1 MAQQVTNNSLILDSL
16 ATTQNSYVDSS
27 VAKFDSVLDVANKT
41 FSKQNDLLNT
51 INSNNTVSNT
61 SSATVNVTDNTS
73 ANTSV
78 STTDNSN
85 STNMT
90 SRVTSDTDTKSTSN
104 NTSDTTNQ
112 VSNESKVAD
121 NADKNDTKADTEN
134 NQTDD
139 TTDSAQEDVTVSVA
153 DIVSKYTYLD
163 NMADNITDNT
173 EITDDTLAD
182 TTVSDIENETV
193 NNIVD
198 NVSENTPSID
208 TTQVTE
214 DLTAIATPVVDTQ
227 VSDIADTN
235 TVSLDDTDTVTVKV
249 ADNLLSN
256 DDVSLTN
263 EKNIGKDLISQK
275 MVEDLNITIE
285 DVSNS
290 TQAEEVLD
298 DSTLM
303 DSTEQAVKY
312 MMDKETATGS
322 DITVESNVEIKN
334 ADTKNVVLKD
344 TSLQIEEVSAD
355 MTVADSSEVTE
366 DLVVDTEGEKDV
378 NLANDSVS
386 SDNTS
391 DTQDSEQVVE
401 VDNNTDSLM
410 EENNSSSDENAHGET
425 QDDNVKAEDKSE
437 LKKNFFTSS
446 VSEDVEPVDTQAD
459 SNNMQTVET
468 VSVHK
473 VHSQQSTMTVGT
485 QTTTSASNQVN
496 ISKEDVLAQI
506 HSKLQMMN
514 STSNTKLTMVLNP
527 ESLGKVS
534 IQLMNTKDGLTAE
547 LQVASQAVKDILDS
561 NLSNLKDTLSA
572 QGVQV
577 NDMSVKVSQSENNA
591 DMDYTEQEG
600 NGGNKQEQEKRH
612 QEQEKEKEFEKMFSK
627 FQNDEEQEI
636 EG

>member
-41 FSKQNDLLNT
+41 FTKQNDLLNNT
-51 INSNNTVSNT
+51 TSNNT
-61 SSATVNVTDNTS
+61 A
-73 ANTSV
+73 ANI
-78 STTDNSN
+78 STTTTVVNNNSSSVDT
-85 STNMT
+85 STKTN
-90 SRVTSDTDTKSTSN
+90 VVDTKSTVVNTNTVSASSSN
-104 NTSDTTNQ
+104 STTNNQKQVSDSVSETTNSADETEDTVSQDIAVSVADVVSKYACLDDLTNNVEIVDEVVDTTVLEATDVEDTLVVDEDSLEEVSDMVDTSKLAENLTDVTTPVVANQ
-112 VSNESKVAD
+112 VSNTNIDAGVD
-121 NADKNDTKADTEN
+121 N
-134 NQTDD
+134 
-139 TTDSAQEDVTVSVA
+139 TDS
-153 DIVSKYTYLD
+153 
-163 NMADNITDNT
+163 
-173 EITDDTLAD
+173 
-182 TTVSDIENETV
+182 
-193 NNIVD
+193 
-198 NVSENTPSID
+198 
-208 TTQVTE
+208 
-214 DLTAIATPVVDTQ
+214 
-227 VSDIADTN
+227 
-235 TVSLDDTDTVTVKV
+235 VTVKV
-249 ADNLLSN
+249 SDDLLSKEDVNLLN
-256 DDVSLTN
+256 T
-263 EKNIGKDLISQK
+263 EKNVGKDLISQK

-285 DVSNS
+285 DVSDSQTENVS
-290 TQAEEVLD
+290 E

-312 MMDKETATGS
+312 MMDKETDTGS
-322 DITVESNVEIKN
+322 DVSVEPDVEIKN

-344 TSLQIEEVSAD
+344 TSLQAKEVSAD
-355 MTVADSSEVTE
+355 VTVADSSEVTE
-366 DLVVDTEGEKDV
+366 DLVVDTELNKD
-378 NLANDSVS
+378 NKLASDSVNSDTS
-386 SDNTS
+386 SDL
-391 DTQDSEQVVE
+391 QDVETVVDD
-401 VDNNTDSLM
+401 VDSTM
-410 EENNSSSDENAHGET
+410 EENNSSSDENAQGET

-459 SNNMQTVET
+459 TNNMQTVEA

-473 VHSQQSTMTVGT
+473 VHSQQSTMTVGVK
-485 QTTTSASNQVN
+485 TTASASNSVN

-514 STSNTKLTMVLNP
+514 STSNAKLTMVLNP

-577 NDMSVKVSQSENNA
+577 NDMSVKVSQPENSA

-600 NGGNKQEQEKRH
+600 NGGNKQEQDKRH
-612 QEQEKEKEFEKMFSK
+612 QEQEKEKEFEKMFSR

>member
-121 NADKNDTKADTEN
+121 SADKNDTKADTEN

-153 DIVSKYTYLD
+153 
-163 NMADNITDNT
+163 

-285 DVSNS
+285 DVSSS
-290 TQAEEVLD
+290 TQTEEVSN

-547 LQVASQAVKDILDS
+547 LQVASQSVKDILDS

-612 QEQEKEKEFEKMFSK
+612 QEQEQEKEFEKMFSK

>member
-41 FSKQNDLLNT
+41 FTKQNDLLNNAT
-51 INSNNTVSNT
+51 SNDTVANISTATTVVNNNSVVSNNSSSVDTSTKTNVVDTNSASASSSNSTTNSQTQVSDSTSETTNSVDETEETVNQDIAVSV
-61 SSATVNVTDNTS
+61 SDVVSKYACLDDLTVNVDDNVETVEEIVDTTVS
-73 ANTSV
+73 ETEDVENTLVVDEDSLEDVPDMVDASKLTENLANATTSV
-78 STTDNSN
+78 
-85 STNMT
+85 
-90 SRVTSDTDTKSTSN
+90 VG
-104 NTSDTTNQ
+104 NQ
-112 VSNESKVAD
+112 VSNTNIDANVD
-121 NADKNDTKADTEN
+121 N
-134 NQTDD
+134 
-139 TTDSAQEDVTVSVA
+139 TDSV
-153 DIVSKYTYLD
+153 
-163 NMADNITDNT
+163 M
-173 EITDDTLAD
+173 
-182 TTVSDIENETV
+182 
-193 NNIVD
+193 
-198 NVSENTPSID
+198 
-208 TTQVTE
+208 
-214 DLTAIATPVVDTQ
+214 
-227 VSDIADTN
+227 
-235 TVSLDDTDTVTVKV
+235 VKV
-249 ADNLLSN
+249 SDNLLSKEDAN
-256 DDVSLTN
+256 LLNT
-263 EKNIGKDLISQK
+263 EKNVGKDLISQK

-285 DVSNS
+285 DISDSQIENVS
-290 TQAEEVLD
+290 D

-322 DITVESNVEIKN
+322 DVTVEPDVEIKN

-344 TSLQIEEVSAD
+344 TSLQTKEVSAD
-355 MTVADSSEVTE
+355 MTVADSSEITE
-366 DLVVDTEGEKDV
+366 DLVVDTELNKD
-378 NLANDSVS
+378 NKLASDSVS
-386 SDNTS
+386 SDTS
-391 DTQDSEQVVE
+391 SDLQDVE
-401 VDNNTDSLM
+401 SVADDVDSTM
-410 EENNSSSDENAHGET
+410 EENNSSSDENAQGET

-459 SNNMQTVET
+459 TNNMQTVET

-473 VHSQQSTMTVGT
+473 VHSQRLTMTVGT
-485 QTTTSASNQVN
+485 QTTASASNQVN

-514 STSNTKLTMVLNP
+514 STSNAKLTMILNP

-534 IQLMNTKDGLTAE
+534 IQLINTKDGLTAE
-547 LQVASQAVKDILDS
+547 LQVASQTVKDILDS

-577 NDMSVKVSQSENNA
+577 NDMSVKVSQSENSA

-600 NGGNKQEQEKRH
+600 NGGNKQEQDKRH

>member
-41 FSKQNDLLNT
+41 FSKQNDLLNNAT
-51 INSNNTVSNT
+51 SNDTVANISTTTTVVNNNSVNNSSSVDTSTKTNVVDTDTTVVDTNSASSSNSTTNSQTQVSDST
-61 SSATVNVTDNTS
+61 SETTNSADETEETVNQDIAVSVSDVVSKYACLDDLTVNVDDN
-73 ANTSV
+73 V
-78 STTDNSN
+78 EIGEEI
-85 STNMT
+85 
-90 SRVTSDTDTKSTSN
+90 V
-104 NTSDTTNQ
+104 DTTVSETEDVENTLVVDEDSLEDVPDMVDTSKLTENLANVTTPVVGNQ
-112 VSNESKVAD
+112 VSNTNIDANAD
-121 NADKNDTKADTEN
+121 N
-134 NQTDD
+134 
-139 TTDSAQEDVTVSVA
+139 TDSV
-153 DIVSKYTYLD
+153 I
-163 NMADNITDNT
+163 
-173 EITDDTLAD
+173 
-182 TTVSDIENETV
+182 
-193 NNIVD
+193 
-198 NVSENTPSID
+198 
-208 TTQVTE
+208 
-214 DLTAIATPVVDTQ
+214 
-227 VSDIADTN
+227 
-235 TVSLDDTDTVTVKV
+235 VKV
-249 ADNLLSN
+249 SDNLLSKEDAN
-256 DDVSLTN
+256 LLNT
-263 EKNIGKDLISQK
+263 EKNVGKDLISQK

-285 DVSNS
+285 DISDSQIENVS
-290 TQAEEVLD
+290 D

-322 DITVESNVEIKN
+322 DVTVESDVEIKN
-334 ADTKNVVLKD
+334 VDTKNVVLKD
-344 TSLQIEEVSAD
+344 TPLQTKEVAAD
-355 MTVADSSEVTE
+355 MTVAESSEVTE
-366 DLVVDTEGEKDV
+366 DLVVDTELNKD
-378 NLANDSVS
+378 NKLASDSVS
-386 SDNTS
+386 SDTS
-391 DTQDSEQVVE
+391 SDLQDVESVVDD
-401 VDNNTDSLM
+401 VDSTM
-410 EENNSSSDENAHGET
+410 EENNSSSDENTQGET

-459 SNNMQTVET
+459 TNNMQTVET

-485 QTTTSASNQVN
+485 QTTASASNQVN

-514 STSNTKLTMVLNP
+514 STSNAKLTMVLNP

-534 IQLMNTKDGLTAE
+534 IQLINTKDGLTAE
-547 LQVASQAVKDILDS
+547 LQVASQTVKDILDS

-600 NGGNKQEQEKRH
+600 NGGNKQEQDKRH

>member
-41 FSKQNDLLNT
+41 FSKQNDLLNNAT
-51 INSNNTVSNT
+51 SNDTVANISTTTTVVNNNSVVSNNSSSVDTSTKTNVVDTDTTVVDTNSASSSNSTTNSQTQVSDST
-61 SSATVNVTDNTS
+61 SETTNSADETEETVNQDIAVSVSDVVSKYACLDDLTVNVDDNVETGEEI
-73 ANTSV
+73 V
-78 STTDNSN
+78 
-85 STNMT
+85 
-90 SRVTSDTDTKSTSN
+90 
-104 NTSDTTNQ
+104 DTTVSETEDVENTLVVEEDSLEDVADTVDTSKLTENLANVTTPVVGNQ
-112 VSNESKVAD
+112 VSNTNIDANAD
-121 NADKNDTKADTEN
+121 N
-134 NQTDD
+134 
-139 TTDSAQEDVTVSVA
+139 TDSV
-153 DIVSKYTYLD
+153 
-163 NMADNITDNT
+163 M
-173 EITDDTLAD
+173 
-182 TTVSDIENETV
+182 
-193 NNIVD
+193 
-198 NVSENTPSID
+198 
-208 TTQVTE
+208 
-214 DLTAIATPVVDTQ
+214 
-227 VSDIADTN
+227 
-235 TVSLDDTDTVTVKV
+235 VKV
-249 ADNLLSN
+249 SDNLLSKEDAN
-256 DDVSLTN
+256 LLNT
-263 EKNIGKDLISQK
+263 EKNVGKDLISQK

-285 DVSNS
+285 DISDSQIENVS
-290 TQAEEVLD
+290 D

-322 DITVESNVEIKN
+322 DVTVESDVEIKN
-334 ADTKNVVLKD
+334 VDTKNVVLKD
-344 TSLQIEEVSAD
+344 TSLQTNEVAVD
-355 MTVADSSEVTE
+355 MTVAESSEVTE
-366 DLVVDTEGEKDV
+366 DLVVDTELNKD
-378 NLANDSVS
+378 NKLASDSVS
-386 SDNTS
+386 SDTS
-391 DTQDSEQVVE
+391 SDLQDVESVVDD
-401 VDNNTDSLM
+401 VDSTM
-410 EENNSSSDENAHGET
+410 EENNSSLDENAQGET

-459 SNNMQTVET
+459 TNNMQTVET

-485 QTTTSASNQVN
+485 QTTASASNQVN

-514 STSNTKLTMVLNP
+514 STSNAKLTMVLNP

-534 IQLMNTKDGLTAE
+534 IQLINTKDGLTAE
-547 LQVASQAVKDILDS
+547 LQVASQTVKDILDS

-600 NGGNKQEQEKRH
+600 NGGNKQEQDKRH

>member
-41 FSKQNDLLNT
+41 FSKQNDLLNNAT
-51 INSNNTVSNT
+51 SNDTVANISTTTTVVNNNSVVSNNSSSVDTSTKTNAVDTDTTVVDTNSASSSNSTTNSQTQVSDST
-61 SSATVNVTDNTS
+61 SETTNSADETEETVNQDIAVSVSDVVSKYACLDDLTVNVDDNVETGEEI
-73 ANTSV
+73 V
-78 STTDNSN
+78 
-85 STNMT
+85 
-90 SRVTSDTDTKSTSN
+90 
-104 NTSDTTNQ
+104 DTTVSETEDVENTLVVEEDSLEDVADTVDTSKLTENLANVTTPVVGNQ
-112 VSNESKVAD
+112 VSNTNIDANAD
-121 NADKNDTKADTEN
+121 N
-134 NQTDD
+134 
-139 TTDSAQEDVTVSVA
+139 TDSV
-153 DIVSKYTYLD
+153 
-163 NMADNITDNT
+163 M
-173 EITDDTLAD
+173 
-182 TTVSDIENETV
+182 
-193 NNIVD
+193 
-198 NVSENTPSID
+198 
-208 TTQVTE
+208 
-214 DLTAIATPVVDTQ
+214 
-227 VSDIADTN
+227 
-235 TVSLDDTDTVTVKV
+235 VKV
-249 ADNLLSN
+249 SDNLLSKEDAN
-256 DDVSLTN
+256 LLNT
-263 EKNIGKDLISQK
+263 EKNVGKDLISQK

-285 DVSNS
+285 DISDSQIENVS
-290 TQAEEVLD
+290 D

-322 DITVESNVEIKN
+322 DVTVESDVEIKN
-334 ADTKNVVLKD
+334 VDTKNVVLKD
-344 TSLQIEEVSAD
+344 TSLQTNEVAVD
-355 MTVADSSEVTE
+355 MTVAESSEVTE
-366 DLVVDTEGEKDV
+366 DLVVDTELNKD
-378 NLANDSVS
+378 NKLASDSVS
-386 SDNTS
+386 SDTS
-391 DTQDSEQVVE
+391 SDLQDVESVVDD
-401 VDNNTDSLM
+401 VDSTM
-410 EENNSSSDENAHGET
+410 EENNSSSDENAQGET

-459 SNNMQTVET
+459 TNNMQTVET

-485 QTTTSASNQVN
+485 QTTASASNQVN

-514 STSNTKLTMVLNP
+514 STSNAKLTMVLNP

-534 IQLMNTKDGLTAE
+534 IQLINTKDGLTAE
-547 LQVASQAVKDILDS
+547 LQVASQTVKDILDS

-600 NGGNKQEQEKRH
+600 NGGNKQEQDKRH

>member
-41 FSKQNDLLNT
+41 FTKQNDLLNNAT
-51 INSNNTVSNT
+51 SNDTVANISTTTTVVNNNSVNNSSSVDTSTKTNAVDTDTTVVDTNSASASSSNSTTNSQTQVSDST
-61 SSATVNVTDNTS
+61 SETTNSADETEETVNQDVVVSVADVVSKYACLDDLTVNVDDNVET
-73 ANTSV
+73 V
-78 STTDNSN
+78 EE
-85 STNMT
+85 
-90 SRVTSDTDTKSTSN
+90 VV
-104 NTSDTTNQ
+104 DTTVSETEDVENTLVVDEDSLEDVPDMVDTSKLTENVTTPVVGNQ
-112 VSNESKVAD
+112 VSNTNIDANVD
-121 NADKNDTKADTEN
+121 N
-134 NQTDD
+134 
-139 TTDSAQEDVTVSVA
+139 TDSV
-153 DIVSKYTYLD
+153 
-163 NMADNITDNT
+163 M
-173 EITDDTLAD
+173 
-182 TTVSDIENETV
+182 
-193 NNIVD
+193 
-198 NVSENTPSID
+198 
-208 TTQVTE
+208 
-214 DLTAIATPVVDTQ
+214 
-227 VSDIADTN
+227 
-235 TVSLDDTDTVTVKV
+235 VKV
-249 ADNLLSN
+249 SDNLLSKEDAN
-256 DDVSLTN
+256 LLNT
-263 EKNIGKDLISQK
+263 EKNVGKDLISQK

-285 DVSNS
+285 DISDSQIENVS
-290 TQAEEVLD
+290 D

-322 DITVESNVEIKN
+322 DVTVEPDVEIKN

-344 TSLQIEEVSAD
+344 TSLQTNEVAVD

-366 DLVVDTEGEKDV
+366 DLVVDTELNNDNK
-378 NLANDSVS
+378 LASDSVS
-386 SDNTS
+386 SDTS
-391 DTQDSEQVVE
+391 SDLQDVE
-401 VDNNTDSLM
+401 SVADDVDSTM
-410 EENNSSSDENAHGET
+410 EENNSSSDENAQGET

-459 SNNMQTVET
+459 TNNMQTVET

-473 VHSQQSTMTVGT
+473 VHSQRLTMTVGT
-485 QTTTSASNQVN
+485 QTTASASNQVN

-514 STSNTKLTMVLNP
+514 STSNAKLTMVLNP

-534 IQLMNTKDGLTAE
+534 IQLINTKDGLTAE
-547 LQVASQAVKDILDS
+547 LQVASQTVKDILDS

-600 NGGNKQEQEKRH
+600 NGGNKQEQDKRH

>member
-41 FSKQNDLLNT
+41 FSKQNDLLNNAT
-51 INSNNTVSNT
+51 SNDTVANISTTTTVVNNNSVVSNNSSSVDTSTKTNAVDTDTTVVDTNSASSSNSTTNSQTQVSDST
-61 SSATVNVTDNTS
+61 SETTNSVDETEETVNQDIAVSVSDVVSKYACLDDLTVNVDDNVET
-73 ANTSV
+73 V
-78 STTDNSN
+78 EEI
-85 STNMT
+85 
-90 SRVTSDTDTKSTSN
+90 V
-104 NTSDTTNQ
+104 DTTVSETEDVENTLVVEEDSLEYVADMVDTSKLTENLANVTTPVVGNQ
-112 VSNESKVAD
+112 VSNASVDANVD
-121 NADKNDTKADTEN
+121 N
-134 NQTDD
+134 
-139 TTDSAQEDVTVSVA
+139 TDSV
-153 DIVSKYTYLD
+153 
-163 NMADNITDNT
+163 M
-173 EITDDTLAD
+173 
-182 TTVSDIENETV
+182 
-193 NNIVD
+193 
-198 NVSENTPSID
+198 
-208 TTQVTE
+208 
-214 DLTAIATPVVDTQ
+214 
-227 VSDIADTN
+227 
-235 TVSLDDTDTVTVKV
+235 VKV
-249 ADNLLSN
+249 SDNLLSKEDAN
-256 DDVSLTN
+256 LLNT
-263 EKNIGKDLISQK
+263 EKNVGKDLISQK

-285 DVSNS
+285 DISDSQIENVS
-290 TQAEEVLD
+290 D

-322 DITVESNVEIKN
+322 DVTVEPDVEIKN
-334 ADTKNVVLKD
+334 VDTKNVVLKD
-344 TSLQIEEVSAD
+344 TSLQTNEVAVD
-355 MTVADSSEVTE
+355 MTVAESSEVTE
-366 DLVVDTEGEKDV
+366 DLVVDTELNKD
-378 NLANDSVS
+378 NKLASDSVS
-386 SDNTS
+386 SDTS
-391 DTQDSEQVVE
+391 SDLQDVE
-401 VDNNTDSLM
+401 SVADDVDSTM
-410 EENNSSSDENAHGET
+410 EENNSSSDENAQGET

-459 SNNMQTVET
+459 TNNMQTVET

-485 QTTTSASNQVN
+485 QTTASASNQVN

-514 STSNTKLTMVLNP
+514 STSNAKLTMVLNP

-534 IQLMNTKDGLTAE
+534 IQLINTKDGLTAE
-547 LQVASQAVKDILDS
+547 LQVASQSVKDILDS

-612 QEQEKEKEFEKMFSK
+612 QEQEQEKEFEKMFSK

>member
-41 FSKQNDLLNT
+41 FTKQNDLLNNAT
-51 INSNNTVSNT
+51 SNGTVANISTTTTVVNNNSVVSNNSSSVDTSTKTNVVDTDTTVVDTNSVSASSSNSTTNSQTQVSDST
-61 SSATVNVTDNTS
+61 SETTNSVDETEETVNQDVVVSVADVVSKYACLDDLTVNVDDNVET
-73 ANTSV
+73 V
-78 STTDNSN
+78 EE
-85 STNMT
+85 
-90 SRVTSDTDTKSTSN
+90 VV
-104 NTSDTTNQ
+104 DTTVSETEDVENTLVVDEDSLEDVPDTVDTSKLTENLANVTTPVVGNQ
-112 VSNESKVAD
+112 VSNTNIDANVD
-121 NADKNDTKADTEN
+121 N
-134 NQTDD
+134 
-139 TTDSAQEDVTVSVA
+139 TDSV
-153 DIVSKYTYLD
+153 
-163 NMADNITDNT
+163 M
-173 EITDDTLAD
+173 
-182 TTVSDIENETV
+182 
-193 NNIVD
+193 
-198 NVSENTPSID
+198 
-208 TTQVTE
+208 
-214 DLTAIATPVVDTQ
+214 
-227 VSDIADTN
+227 
-235 TVSLDDTDTVTVKV
+235 VKV
-249 ADNLLSN
+249 SDNLLSKEDAN
-256 DDVSLTN
+256 LLNT
-263 EKNIGKDLISQK
+263 EKNVGKDLISQK

-285 DVSNS
+285 DISDSQIENVS
-290 TQAEEVLD
+290 D

-322 DITVESNVEIKN
+322 DVTVEPDVEINN

-344 TSLQIEEVSAD
+344 TPLQTKEVAAD
-355 MTVADSSEVTE
+355 MTVVDSSEVTE
-366 DLVVDTEGEKDV
+366 DLVVDTELNKD
-378 NLANDSVS
+378 NKLASDSVS
-386 SDNTS
+386 SDTS
-391 DTQDSEQVVE
+391 SDLQDVE
-401 VDNNTDSLM
+401 SVADDVDSTM
-410 EENNSSSDENAHGET
+410 EENNSSSDENAQGET

-459 SNNMQTVET
+459 TKNMQTVET

-473 VHSQQSTMTVGT
+473 VHSQQSTTTVGT
-485 QTTTSASNQVN
+485 QTTASASNQVN

-514 STSNTKLTMVLNP
+514 STSNAKLTMVLNP

-534 IQLMNTKDGLTAE
+534 IQLINTKDGLTAE
-547 LQVASQAVKDILDS
+547 LQVASQTVKDILDS

-577 NDMSVKVSQSENNA
+577 NDMSVKVSQPENSA

-600 NGGNKQEQEKRH
+600 NGGNKQEQDKRN

>member
-41 FSKQNDLLNT
+41 FSKQNDLLNNAT
-51 INSNNTVSNT
+51 SNDTVANISTTTTVVNNNSVVSNNSSSVDTSTKTNTVDTDTTVVDTNSASASSSNSTTNSQTQVSDST
-61 SSATVNVTDNTS
+61 SETTNSVDETEETVNQDIAVSVSDVVSKYACLDDLTVNVDDNVETVEEIVDTTVSETEDVENTLVVEEDSLEDVSDTVDTS
-73 ANTSV
+73 KLTENLANVTTSV
-78 STTDNSN
+78 
-85 STNMT
+85 
-90 SRVTSDTDTKSTSN
+90 VG
-104 NTSDTTNQ
+104 NQ
-112 VSNESKVAD
+112 VSNTNIDANAD
-121 NADKNDTKADTEN
+121 N
-134 NQTDD
+134 
-139 TTDSAQEDVTVSVA
+139 TDSV
-153 DIVSKYTYLD
+153 
-163 NMADNITDNT
+163 M
-173 EITDDTLAD
+173 
-182 TTVSDIENETV
+182 
-193 NNIVD
+193 
-198 NVSENTPSID
+198 
-208 TTQVTE
+208 
-214 DLTAIATPVVDTQ
+214 
-227 VSDIADTN
+227 
-235 TVSLDDTDTVTVKV
+235 VKV
-249 ADNLLSN
+249 SDNLLSKEDAN
-256 DDVSLTN
+256 LLNT
-263 EKNIGKDLISQK
+263 EKNVGKDLISQK

-285 DVSNS
+285 DISDSQIENVS
-290 TQAEEVLD
+290 D

-322 DITVESNVEIKN
+322 DDTVEPDVEIKN

-344 TSLQIEEVSAD
+344 TPLQTKEVAAD
-355 MTVADSSEVTE
+355 MTVVDSSEVTE
-366 DLVVDTEGEKDV
+366 DLVVDTELNKD
-378 NLANDSVS
+378 NKLASDSVS
-386 SDNTS
+386 SDTS
-391 DTQDSEQVVE
+391 SDLQDVESVVDD
-401 VDNNTDSLM
+401 VDSTM
-410 EENNSSSDENAHGET
+410 EENNSSSDENAQGET

-459 SNNMQTVET
+459 TNNMQTVET

-485 QTTTSASNQVN
+485 QTTASASNQVN

-514 STSNTKLTMVLNP
+514 STSNAKLTMVLNP

-534 IQLMNTKDGLTAE
+534 IQLINTKDGLTAE
-547 LQVASQAVKDILDS
+547 LQVASQTVKDILDS

-600 NGGNKQEQEKRH
+600 NGGNKQEQDKRH

>member
-41 FSKQNDLLNT
+41 FTKQNDLLNNAT
-51 INSNNTVSNT
+51 SNDTVANISTATTVVNNNSVNNSSSVDTSTKTNVVDTDTTVADT
-61 SSATVNVTDNTS
+61 SSVSASSSNSTTNSQTQVSDSTSETTNSADETEETVNQDVVVSVADVVSKYACLDDLTVNVDDNVETVEEVVDTTVSETEDVENTLVVDEDSLEDVPDTVDTS
-73 ANTSV
+73 KLTENLANVTTSV
-78 STTDNSN
+78 
-85 STNMT
+85 
-90 SRVTSDTDTKSTSN
+90 VG
-104 NTSDTTNQ
+104 NQ
-112 VSNESKVAD
+112 VSN
-121 NADKNDTKADTEN
+121 T
-134 NQTDD
+134 
-139 TTDSAQEDVTVSVA
+139 
-153 DIVSKYTYLD
+153 
-163 NMADNITDNT
+163 NID
-173 EITDDTLAD
+173 A
-182 TTVSDIENETV
+182 
-193 NNIVD
+193 
-198 NVSENTPSID
+198 NV
-208 TTQVTE
+208 
-214 DLTAIATPVVDTQ
+214 
-227 VSDIADTN
+227 
-235 TVSLDDTDTVTVKV
+235 DDTDSVMVKV
-249 ADNLLSN
+249 SDNLLSKEDAN
-256 DDVSLTN
+256 LLNT
-263 EKNIGKDLISQK
+263 EKNVGKDLISQK

-285 DVSNS
+285 DISDSQIENVS
-290 TQAEEVLD
+290 D

-322 DITVESNVEIKN
+322 DVTVEPDVEIKN

-344 TSLQIEEVSAD
+344 TPLQTKEVAAD

-366 DLVVDTEGEKDV
+366 DLVVDTELNKD
-378 NLANDSVS
+378 NKLASDSVS
-386 SDNTS
+386 SDTS
-391 DTQDSEQVVE
+391 SDLQDVE
-401 VDNNTDSLM
+401 SVADDVDSTM
-410 EENNSSSDENAHGET
+410 EENNSSSDENAQGET

-437 LKKNFFTSS
+437 LKKNFLTSS

-459 SNNMQTVET
+459 TNNMQTVET

-473 VHSQQSTMTVGT
+473 VHSQRLTMTVGT
-485 QTTTSASNQVN
+485 QTTASASNQVN

-514 STSNTKLTMVLNP
+514 STSNAKLTMVLNP

-534 IQLMNTKDGLTAE
+534 IQLINTKDGLTAE
-547 LQVASQAVKDILDS
+547 LQVASQTVKDILDS

-600 NGGNKQEQEKRH
+600 NGGNKQEQDKRH

>member
-41 FSKQNDLLNT
+41 FTKQNDLLNNAT
-51 INSNNTVSNT
+51 SNDTVANISTATTVVNNNSVVSNNSSSVDTSTKTNVVDTNSVSASSSNSTTNSQTQVSDSTSETTSDVDDTEDTVSQDI
-61 SSATVNVTDNTS
+61 SVPVADVVSKYACLDDLTVNVDDNIET
-73 ANTSV
+73 V
-78 STTDNSN
+78 EE
-85 STNMT
+85 
-90 SRVTSDTDTKSTSN
+90 VV
-104 NTSDTTNQ
+104 DTTVSETEDVENTLVVDEDSLEDVADTVDTSKLTENLANVTTPVVGNQ
-112 VSNESKVAD
+112 VSN
-121 NADKNDTKADTEN
+121 T
-134 NQTDD
+134 
-139 TTDSAQEDVTVSVA
+139 
-153 DIVSKYTYLD
+153 
-163 NMADNITDNT
+163 NID
-173 EITDDTLAD
+173 A
-182 TTVSDIENETV
+182 
-193 NNIVD
+193 
-198 NVSENTPSID
+198 NV
-208 TTQVTE
+208 
-214 DLTAIATPVVDTQ
+214 
-227 VSDIADTN
+227 
-235 TVSLDDTDTVTVKV
+235 DDTDSVMVKV
-249 ADNLLSN
+249 SDNLLSKEDAN
-256 DDVSLTN
+256 LLNT
-263 EKNIGKDLISQK
+263 EKNVGKDLISQK

-285 DVSNS
+285 DISDSQIENVS
-290 TQAEEVLD
+290 D

-322 DITVESNVEIKN
+322 DVTVEPDVEIKN

-344 TSLQIEEVSAD
+344 TPLQTKEVAAD
-355 MTVADSSEVTE
+355 MTVVDSSEVTE
-366 DLVVDTEGEKDV
+366 DLVVDTELNNDNK
-378 NLANDSVS
+378 LASDSVS
-386 SDNTS
+386 SDTS
-391 DTQDSEQVVE
+391 SDLQDVE
-401 VDNNTDSLM
+401 SVADDVDSTM
-410 EENNSSSDENAHGET
+410 EENNSSSDENAQGET

-459 SNNMQTVET
+459 TNNMQTVET

-473 VHSQQSTMTVGT
+473 VHSQRLTMTVGT
-485 QTTTSASNQVN
+485 QTTASASNQVN

-514 STSNTKLTMVLNP
+514 STSNAKLTMVLNP

-534 IQLMNTKDGLTAE
+534 IQLINTKDGLTAE
-547 LQVASQAVKDILDS
+547 LQVASQTVKDILDS

-600 NGGNKQEQEKRH
+600 NGGNKQEQDKRH

>member
-27 VAKFDSVLDVANKT
+27 VAKFDSVLDDANKT
-41 FSKQNDLLNT
+41 FSKQNDLLNNAT
-51 INSNNTVSNT
+51 SNDTVANISTTTTVVNNNSVNNSSSVDTSTKTNVVDTDTTVVDTNSASSSNSTTNSQTQVSDST
-61 SSATVNVTDNTS
+61 SETTNSADETEETVNQDIAVSVSDVVSKYACLDDLTVNVDDN
-73 ANTSV
+73 V
-78 STTDNSN
+78 EIGEEI
-85 STNMT
+85 
-90 SRVTSDTDTKSTSN
+90 V
-104 NTSDTTNQ
+104 DTTVSETEDVENTLVVDEDSLEDVPDMVDTSKLTENLANVTTPVVGNQ
-112 VSNESKVAD
+112 VSNTNIDANAD
-121 NADKNDTKADTEN
+121 N
-134 NQTDD
+134 
-139 TTDSAQEDVTVSVA
+139 TDSV
-153 DIVSKYTYLD
+153 I
-163 NMADNITDNT
+163 
-173 EITDDTLAD
+173 
-182 TTVSDIENETV
+182 
-193 NNIVD
+193 
-198 NVSENTPSID
+198 
-208 TTQVTE
+208 
-214 DLTAIATPVVDTQ
+214 
-227 VSDIADTN
+227 
-235 TVSLDDTDTVTVKV
+235 VKV
-249 ADNLLSN
+249 SDNLLSKEDAN
-256 DDVSLTN
+256 LLNT
-263 EKNIGKDLISQK
+263 EKNVGKDLISQK

-285 DVSNS
+285 DISDSQIENVS
-290 TQAEEVLD
+290 D

-322 DITVESNVEIKN
+322 DVTVESDVEIKN
-334 ADTKNVVLKD
+334 VDTKNVVLKD
-344 TSLQIEEVSAD
+344 TPLQTKEVAAD
-355 MTVADSSEVTE
+355 MTVAESSEVTE
-366 DLVVDTEGEKDV
+366 DLVVDTELNNDNK
-378 NLANDSVS
+378 LASDSVS
-386 SDNTS
+386 SDTS
-391 DTQDSEQVVE
+391 TDLQDVESVVDD
-401 VDNNTDSLM
+401 VDSTM
-410 EENNSSSDENAHGET
+410 EENNSSSDENTQGET

-459 SNNMQTVET
+459 TNNMQTVET

-485 QTTTSASNQVN
+485 QTTASASNQVN

-514 STSNTKLTMVLNP
+514 STSNAKLTMVLNP

-534 IQLMNTKDGLTAE
+534 IQLINTKDGLTAE
-547 LQVASQAVKDILDS
+547 LQVASQTVKDILDS

-600 NGGNKQEQEKRH
+600 NGGNKQEQDKRH

>member
-41 FSKQNDLLNT
+41 FSKQNDLLNNAT
-51 INSNNTVSNT
+51 SNDTVANISTTTTVVNNNSVNNSSSVDTSTKTNVVDTDTTVVDTNSASSSNSTTNSQTQVSDST
-61 SSATVNVTDNTS
+61 SETTNSVDETEETVNQDIAVSVSDVVSKYACLDDLTVNVDDNVET
-73 ANTSV
+73 V
-78 STTDNSN
+78 EEI
-85 STNMT
+85 
-90 SRVTSDTDTKSTSN
+90 V
-104 NTSDTTNQ
+104 DTTVSETEDVENTLVVEEDSLEDVADTVDTSKLTENLANVTTPVVDNQ
-112 VSNESKVAD
+112 VSNTNIDANAD
-121 NADKNDTKADTEN
+121 N
-134 NQTDD
+134 
-139 TTDSAQEDVTVSVA
+139 TDSV
-153 DIVSKYTYLD
+153 
-163 NMADNITDNT
+163 M
-173 EITDDTLAD
+173 
-182 TTVSDIENETV
+182 
-193 NNIVD
+193 
-198 NVSENTPSID
+198 
-208 TTQVTE
+208 
-214 DLTAIATPVVDTQ
+214 
-227 VSDIADTN
+227 
-235 TVSLDDTDTVTVKV
+235 VKV
-249 ADNLLSN
+249 SDNLLSKEDAN
-256 DDVSLTN
+256 LLNT
-263 EKNIGKDLISQK
+263 EKNVGKDLISQK

-285 DVSNS
+285 DISDSQIENVS
-290 TQAEEVLD
+290 D

-322 DITVESNVEIKN
+322 DVTVESDVEIKN
-334 ADTKNVVLKD
+334 VDTKNVVLKD
-344 TSLQIEEVSAD
+344 TPLQTKEVSAD

-366 DLVVDTEGEKDV
+366 NLVVDTELNKD
-378 NLANDSVS
+378 NKLASDSVS
-386 SDNTS
+386 SDTS
-391 DTQDSEQVVE
+391 SDLQDVE
-401 VDNNTDSLM
+401 SVADDVDSTM
-410 EENNSSSDENAHGET
+410 EENNSSSDENAQGET
-425 QDDNVKAEDKSE
+425 QEDNVKAEDKSE

-459 SNNMQTVET
+459 TNNMQTVET

-485 QTTTSASNQVN
+485 QTTASASNQVN

-514 STSNTKLTMVLNP
+514 STSNAKLTMVLNP

-534 IQLMNTKDGLTAE
+534 IQLINTKDGLTAE
-547 LQVASQAVKDILDS
+547 LQVASQSVKDILDS

-612 QEQEKEKEFEKMFSK
+612 QEQEQEKEFEKMFSK

>member
-41 FSKQNDLLNT
+41 FTKQNDLLN
-51 INSNNTVSNT
+51 
-61 SSATVNVTDNTS
+61 
-73 ANTSV
+73 
-78 STTDNSN
+78 
-85 STNMT
+85 
-90 SRVTSDTDTKSTSN
+90 DTTSN
-104 NTSDTTNQ
+104 NTAANISIATTVVNNNSVNNSSSVDTSTKTNVVDTDTTVVDTNSASASSSNSTTNSQTQVSDSVSETTNSVEETEDTVSQDIAVSVADVVSKYACLDDLTVNVDNNVEIVDEAVDATVSETVDVEDTLVVDEDSLEDVSDMVDTSKLAENLTDVTTSVVGNQ
-112 VSNESKVAD
+112 VSNTNIDAD
-121 NADKNDTKADTEN
+121 VDN
-134 NQTDD
+134 
-139 TTDSAQEDVTVSVA
+139 TDSV
-153 DIVSKYTYLD
+153 
-163 NMADNITDNT
+163 M
-173 EITDDTLAD
+173 
-182 TTVSDIENETV
+182 
-193 NNIVD
+193 
-198 NVSENTPSID
+198 
-208 TTQVTE
+208 
-214 DLTAIATPVVDTQ
+214 
-227 VSDIADTN
+227 
-235 TVSLDDTDTVTVKV
+235 VKV
-249 ADNLLSN
+249 SDNLLSKEDAN
-256 DDVSLTN
+256 LLNT
-263 EKNIGKDLISQK
+263 EKNVGKDLISQK

-285 DVSNS
+285 DVSDSQTENVS
-290 TQAEEVLD
+290 E

-312 MMDKETATGS
+312 MMDKETDTGS
-322 DITVESNVEIKN
+322 DVTVEPDVEIKN
-334 ADTKNVVLKD
+334 ADTNNVVLKD
-344 TSLQIEEVSAD
+344 TSLQAKDVSAD
-355 MTVADSSEVTE
+355 VTVVDSSEVTE
-366 DLVVDTEGEKDV
+366 DLVVDTELNKD
-378 NLANDSVS
+378 NKLASDSVS
-386 SDNTS
+386 SDTS
-391 DTQDSEQVVE
+391 SDLQDVESVVDD
-401 VDNNTDSLM
+401 VDSTM
-410 EENNSSSDENAHGET
+410 EENNSSSDENAQGET

-459 SNNMQTVET
+459 TNNMQTVEA

-473 VHSQQSTMTVGT
+473 VYSQQSTMTVGVK
-485 QTTTSASNQVN
+485 TTASASNSVN

-514 STSNTKLTMVLNP
+514 STSNAKLTMVLNP

-547 LQVASQAVKDILDS
+547 LQVASQVVKDILDS

-600 NGGNKQEQEKRH
+600 NGGNKQEQDKRH
-612 QEQEKEKEFEKMFSK
+612 QEQEKEKEFEKMFSR

>member
-41 FSKQNDLLNT
+41 FSKQNDLLNNAT
-51 INSNNTVSNT
+51 SNDTVANISTTTTVVNNNSVNNSSSVDTSTKTNAVDTDTTVVDTNSASSSNSTTNSQTQVSDST
-61 SSATVNVTDNTS
+61 SETTNSADETEETVNQDIAVSVSDVVSKYACLDDLTVNVDDNVET
-73 ANTSV
+73 V
-78 STTDNSN
+78 EE
-85 STNMT
+85 
-90 SRVTSDTDTKSTSN
+90 VV
-104 NTSDTTNQ
+104 DTTVSETEDVENTLVVDEDSLEDVPDMVDTSKLTENLANVTTPVVGNQ
-112 VSNESKVAD
+112 VSNANIDANAD
-121 NADKNDTKADTEN
+121 N
-134 NQTDD
+134 
-139 TTDSAQEDVTVSVA
+139 TDSV
-153 DIVSKYTYLD
+153 
-163 NMADNITDNT
+163 M
-173 EITDDTLAD
+173 
-182 TTVSDIENETV
+182 
-193 NNIVD
+193 
-198 NVSENTPSID
+198 
-208 TTQVTE
+208 
-214 DLTAIATPVVDTQ
+214 
-227 VSDIADTN
+227 
-235 TVSLDDTDTVTVKV
+235 VKV
-249 ADNLLSN
+249 SDNLLSKEDAN
-256 DDVSLTN
+256 LLNT
-263 EKNIGKDLISQK
+263 EKNVGKDLISQK

-285 DVSNS
+285 DISDSQIENVS
-290 TQAEEVLD
+290 D

-322 DITVESNVEIKN
+322 DVTVEPDVEIKN

-344 TSLQIEEVSAD
+344 TPLQTKEVAAD
-355 MTVADSSEVTE
+355 MTVVDSSEVTE
-366 DLVVDTEGEKDV
+366 DLVVDTELNKD
-378 NLANDSVS
+378 NKLASDSVS
-386 SDNTS
+386 SDTS
-391 DTQDSEQVVE
+391 SDLQDVE
-401 VDNNTDSLM
+401 SVADDVDSTM
-410 EENNSSSDENAHGET
+410 EENNSSSDENAQGET

-459 SNNMQTVET
+459 TNNMQTVET

-473 VHSQQSTMTVGT
+473 IHSQQSSMTVGT
-485 QTTTSASNQVN
+485 QTTASASNQVN

-514 STSNTKLTMVLNP
+514 STSNAKLTMVLNP

-534 IQLMNTKDGLTAE
+534 IQLINTKDGLTAE
-547 LQVASQAVKDILDS
+547 LQVASQTVKDILDS

-600 NGGNKQEQEKRH
+600 NGGNKQEQDKRH

>member
-41 FSKQNDLLNT
+41 FSKQNDLLNNAT
-51 INSNNTVSNT
+51 SNGTVANISTATTVVNNNSVVSNNSSSVDTSTKTNVVDTDTTVVDTNSASASSSNSTTNSQTQVSDST
-61 SSATVNVTDNTS
+61 SETTNSADETEETVNQDIAVSVSDVVSKYACLDDLTVNVDDN
-73 ANTSV
+73 V
-78 STTDNSN
+78 EIGEEI
-85 STNMT
+85 
-90 SRVTSDTDTKSTSN
+90 V
-104 NTSDTTNQ
+104 DTTVSETEDVENTLVVDKDSLEDVPDMVDTSKLTENLANVTTPVVDNQ
-112 VSNESKVAD
+112 VSNTNIDANAD
-121 NADKNDTKADTEN
+121 N
-134 NQTDD
+134 
-139 TTDSAQEDVTVSVA
+139 TDSV
-153 DIVSKYTYLD
+153 
-163 NMADNITDNT
+163 M
-173 EITDDTLAD
+173 
-182 TTVSDIENETV
+182 
-193 NNIVD
+193 
-198 NVSENTPSID
+198 
-208 TTQVTE
+208 
-214 DLTAIATPVVDTQ
+214 
-227 VSDIADTN
+227 
-235 TVSLDDTDTVTVKV
+235 VKV
-249 ADNLLSN
+249 SDNLLSKEDAN
-256 DDVSLTN
+256 LLNT
-263 EKNIGKDLISQK
+263 EKNVGKDLISQK
-275 MVEDLNITIE
+275 MVEDLNITVE
-285 DVSNS
+285 DISNS
-290 TQAEEVLD
+290 TQAEEVSN

-322 DITVESNVEIKN
+322 DVTVEPDVEIKN

-344 TSLQIEEVSAD
+344 TPLQTKEVAAD
-355 MTVADSSEVTE
+355 MTVVDSSEVTE
-366 DLVVDTEGEKDV
+366 DLVVDTELNKD
-378 NLANDSVS
+378 NKLASDSVS
-386 SDNTS
+386 SDTS
-391 DTQDSEQVVE
+391 SDLQDVESVVDD
-401 VDNNTDSLM
+401 VDSTM
-410 EENNSSSDENAHGET
+410 EENNSSSDENAQGET

-459 SNNMQTVET
+459 TNNMQTVET

-485 QTTTSASNQVN
+485 QTTASASNQVN

-514 STSNTKLTMVLNP
+514 STSNAKLTMVLNP

-547 LQVASQAVKDILDS
+547 LQVASQTVKDILDS

-600 NGGNKQEQEKRH
+600 NGGNKQEQDKRH

>member
-41 FSKQNDLLNT
+41 FTKQNDLLNNT
-51 INSNNTVSNT
+51 TSNNT
-61 SSATVNVTDNTS
+61 A
-73 ANTSV
+73 ANI
-78 STTDNSN
+78 STTTTVVNNNSSSVDT
-85 STNMT
+85 STKTN
-90 SRVTSDTDTKSTSN
+90 VVDTKSTVVNTNTVSASSSN
-104 NTSDTTNQ
+104 STTNNQKQVSDSVSETTNSADETEDTVSQDIAVSVADVVSKYACLDDLTNNVEIVDEVVDTTVLEATDVEDTLVVDEDSLEEVSDMVDTSKLAENLTDVTTPVVANQ
-112 VSNESKVAD
+112 VSNTNIDAGVD
-121 NADKNDTKADTEN
+121 N
-134 NQTDD
+134 
-139 TTDSAQEDVTVSVA
+139 TDS
-153 DIVSKYTYLD
+153 
-163 NMADNITDNT
+163 
-173 EITDDTLAD
+173 
-182 TTVSDIENETV
+182 
-193 NNIVD
+193 
-198 NVSENTPSID
+198 
-208 TTQVTE
+208 
-214 DLTAIATPVVDTQ
+214 
-227 VSDIADTN
+227 
-235 TVSLDDTDTVTVKV
+235 VTVKV
-249 ADNLLSN
+249 SDDLLSKEDVNLLN
-256 DDVSLTN
+256 T
-263 EKNIGKDLISQK
+263 EKNVGKDLISQK

-285 DVSNS
+285 DVSDSQTENVS
-290 TQAEEVLD
+290 E

-312 MMDKETATGS
+312 MMDKETDTGS
-322 DITVESNVEIKN
+322 DVSVEPDVEIKN

-344 TSLQIEEVSAD
+344 TSLQAKEVSAD
-355 MTVADSSEVTE
+355 VTVADSSEVTE
-366 DLVVDTEGEKDV
+366 DLVVDTELNKD
-378 NLANDSVS
+378 NKLASDSVNSDTS
-386 SDNTS
+386 SDL
-391 DTQDSEQVVE
+391 QDVETVVDD
-401 VDNNTDSLM
+401 VDSTM
-410 EENNSSSDENAHGET
+410 EENNSSSDENAQDET

-459 SNNMQTVET
+459 TNNMQTVEA

-473 VHSQQSTMTVGT
+473 VHSQQSTMTVGVK
-485 QTTTSASNQVN
+485 TTASASNSVN

-514 STSNTKLTMVLNP
+514 STSNAKLTMVLNP

-600 NGGNKQEQEKRH
+600 NGGNKQEQDKRH
-612 QEQEKEKEFEKMFSK
+612 QEQ
-627 FQNDEEQEI
+627 
-636 EG
+636 

>member
-41 FSKQNDLLNT
+41 FSKQNDLLNNAT
-51 INSNNTVSNT
+51 SNDTVANISTTTTVVNNNSVNNSSSVDTSTKTNVVDTDTTVVDTNSASSSNSTTNSQTQVSDST
-61 SSATVNVTDNTS
+61 SETTNSADETEETVNQDIAVSVSDVVLKYACLDDLTVNVDDN
-73 ANTSV
+73 V
-78 STTDNSN
+78 EIGEEI
-85 STNMT
+85 
-90 SRVTSDTDTKSTSN
+90 V
-104 NTSDTTNQ
+104 DTTVSETEDVENTLVVDEDSLEDVPDMVDTSKLTENVTTPVVGNQ
-112 VSNESKVAD
+112 VSNTNIDANAD
-121 NADKNDTKADTEN
+121 N
-134 NQTDD
+134 
-139 TTDSAQEDVTVSVA
+139 TDSV
-153 DIVSKYTYLD
+153 I
-163 NMADNITDNT
+163 
-173 EITDDTLAD
+173 
-182 TTVSDIENETV
+182 
-193 NNIVD
+193 
-198 NVSENTPSID
+198 
-208 TTQVTE
+208 
-214 DLTAIATPVVDTQ
+214 
-227 VSDIADTN
+227 
-235 TVSLDDTDTVTVKV
+235 VKV
-249 ADNLLSN
+249 SDNLLSKEDAN
-256 DDVSLTN
+256 LLNT
-263 EKNIGKDLISQK
+263 EKNVGKDLISQK

-285 DVSNS
+285 DISDSQIENVS
-290 TQAEEVLD
+290 D

-322 DITVESNVEIKN
+322 DVTVESDVEIKN

-344 TSLQIEEVSAD
+344 TPLQTKEVAAD
-355 MTVADSSEVTE
+355 MTVAESSEVTE
-366 DLVVDTEGEKDV
+366 DLVVDTELNNDNK
-378 NLANDSVS
+378 LASDSVS
-386 SDNTS
+386 SDTS
-391 DTQDSEQVVE
+391 TDLQDVESVVDD
-401 VDNNTDSLM
+401 VDSTM
-410 EENNSSSDENAHGET
+410 EENNSSSDENTQGET

-459 SNNMQTVET
+459 TNNMQTVET

-473 VHSQQSTMTVGT
+473 VHSQRLTMTVGT
-485 QTTTSASNQVN
+485 QTTASASNQVN

-514 STSNTKLTMVLNP
+514 STSNAKLTMVLNP

-534 IQLMNTKDGLTAE
+534 IQLINTKDGLTAE
-547 LQVASQAVKDILDS
+547 LQVASQTVKDILDS

-600 NGGNKQEQEKRH
+600 NGGNKQEQDKRH

>member
-41 FSKQNDLLNT
+41 FTKQNDLLNNAT
-51 INSNNTVSNT
+51 SNDTVANISTATTVVNNNSVNNSSSVDTSTKTNVVDTDTTVVDTNSASASSSNSTTNSQTQVSDST
-61 SSATVNVTDNTS
+61 SETTNSADETEETVNQDVVVSVADVVSKYACLDDLTVNVDDNVET
-73 ANTSV
+73 V
-78 STTDNSN
+78 EE
-85 STNMT
+85 
-90 SRVTSDTDTKSTSN
+90 VV
-104 NTSDTTNQ
+104 DTTVSETEDVENTLVVDEDSLEDVPDTVDTSKFTENLANATTPVVGNQ
-112 VSNESKVAD
+112 VSN
-121 NADKNDTKADTEN
+121 T
-134 NQTDD
+134 
-139 TTDSAQEDVTVSVA
+139 
-153 DIVSKYTYLD
+153 
-163 NMADNITDNT
+163 NID
-173 EITDDTLAD
+173 A
-182 TTVSDIENETV
+182 
-193 NNIVD
+193 
-198 NVSENTPSID
+198 NV
-208 TTQVTE
+208 
-214 DLTAIATPVVDTQ
+214 
-227 VSDIADTN
+227 
-235 TVSLDDTDTVTVKV
+235 DDTDSVMVKV
-249 ADNLLSN
+249 SDNLLSKEDAN
-256 DDVSLTN
+256 LLNT
-263 EKNIGKDLISQK
+263 EKNVGKDLISQK

-285 DVSNS
+285 DISDSQIENVS
-290 TQAEEVLD
+290 D

-322 DITVESNVEIKN
+322 DVTVEPDVEIKN

-344 TSLQIEEVSAD
+344 TPLQTKEVAAD

-366 DLVVDTEGEKDV
+366 DLVVDTELNNDNK
-378 NLANDSVS
+378 LASDSVS
-386 SDNTS
+386 SDTS
-391 DTQDSEQVVE
+391 SDLQDVE
-401 VDNNTDSLM
+401 SVADDVDSTM
-410 EENNSSSDENAHGET
+410 EENNSSSDENAQGET
-425 QDDNVKAEDKSE
+425 QDDNVKVEDKSE

-459 SNNMQTVET
+459 IKNMQTVET

-485 QTTTSASNQVN
+485 QTTASASNQVN

-514 STSNTKLTMVLNP
+514 STSNAKLTMVLNP

-534 IQLMNTKDGLTAE
+534 IQLINTKDGLTAE

-600 NGGNKQEQEKRH
+600 NGGNKQEQDKH
-612 QEQEKEKEFEKMFSK
+612 NQEQEKEKEFEKMFSK

>member
-41 FSKQNDLLNT
+41 FSKQNDLLNNAT
-51 INSNNTVSNT
+51 SNDTVANISTTTTVVNNNSVVSNNSSSVDTSTKTNAVDTDTTVVDTNSASSSNSTTNSQTQVSDST
-61 SSATVNVTDNTS
+61 SETTNSVDETDETVNQDIAVSVADVVSKYACLDDLTVNVDDNVETVEEIVDTTVS
-73 ANTSV
+73 ETEDVENTLVVEEDSLEDV
-78 STTDNSN
+78 
-85 STNMT
+85 
-90 SRVTSDTDTKSTSN
+90 SDTVDTSKLTEN
-104 NTSDTTNQ
+104 LANVTTPVVGNQ
-112 VSNESKVAD
+112 VSNTNIDANAD
-121 NADKNDTKADTEN
+121 N
-134 NQTDD
+134 
-139 TTDSAQEDVTVSVA
+139 TDSV
-153 DIVSKYTYLD
+153 
-163 NMADNITDNT
+163 M
-173 EITDDTLAD
+173 
-182 TTVSDIENETV
+182 
-193 NNIVD
+193 
-198 NVSENTPSID
+198 
-208 TTQVTE
+208 
-214 DLTAIATPVVDTQ
+214 
-227 VSDIADTN
+227 
-235 TVSLDDTDTVTVKV
+235 VKV
-249 ADNLLSN
+249 SDNLLSKEDAN
-256 DDVSLTN
+256 LLNT
-263 EKNIGKDLISQK
+263 EKNVGKDLISQK

-285 DVSNS
+285 DVSDSQTENVS
-290 TQAEEVLD
+290 D

-312 MMDKETATGS
+312 MMDKETDTGS
-322 DITVESNVEIKN
+322 DVTVEPDVEIKN
-334 ADTKNVVLKD
+334 ADTNNVVLKD
-344 TSLQIEEVSAD
+344 TSLQAKDVSAD
-355 MTVADSSEVTE
+355 VTVVDSSEVTE
-366 DLVVDTEGEKDV
+366 DLVVDTELNKD
-378 NLANDSVS
+378 NKLASDSVS
-386 SDNTS
+386 SDTS
-391 DTQDSEQVVE
+391 SDLQDVESVVDD
-401 VDNNTDSLM
+401 VDSTM
-410 EENNSSSDENAHGET
+410 EENNSSSDENAQGET

-459 SNNMQTVET
+459 TNNMQTVEA

-473 VHSQQSTMTVGT
+473 VHSQQSTMTVGVK
-485 QTTTSASNQVN
+485 TTASASNSVN

-514 STSNTKLTMVLNP
+514 STSNAKLTMVLNP

-547 LQVASQAVKDILDS
+547 LQVASQVVKDILDS

-600 NGGNKQEQEKRH
+600 NGGNKQEQDKRH
-612 QEQEKEKEFEKMFSK
+612 QEQEKEKEFEKMFSR

>member
-41 FSKQNDLLNT
+41 FTKQNDLLNNAT
-51 INSNNTVSNT
+51 SNDTVANISTATTVVNNNSVNNSSSVDTSTKTNVVDTDTTVVDTNSASASSSNSTTNSQTQVSDST
-61 SSATVNVTDNTS
+61 SETTNSADETEETVNQDVVVSVADVVSKYACLDDLTVNVDDNVET
-73 ANTSV
+73 V
-78 STTDNSN
+78 EE
-85 STNMT
+85 
-90 SRVTSDTDTKSTSN
+90 VV
-104 NTSDTTNQ
+104 DTTVSETEDVENTLVVDEDSLEDVPDTVDTSKLTENLVNVTTPVVGNQ
-112 VSNESKVAD
+112 VSNTNIDANVD
-121 NADKNDTKADTEN
+121 N
-134 NQTDD
+134 
-139 TTDSAQEDVTVSVA
+139 TDSV
-153 DIVSKYTYLD
+153 
-163 NMADNITDNT
+163 M
-173 EITDDTLAD
+173 
-182 TTVSDIENETV
+182 
-193 NNIVD
+193 
-198 NVSENTPSID
+198 
-208 TTQVTE
+208 
-214 DLTAIATPVVDTQ
+214 
-227 VSDIADTN
+227 
-235 TVSLDDTDTVTVKV
+235 VKV
-249 ADNLLSN
+249 SDNLLSKEDAN
-256 DDVSLTN
+256 LLNT
-263 EKNIGKDLISQK
+263 EKNVGKDLISQK

-285 DVSNS
+285 DISDSQIENVS
-290 TQAEEVLD
+290 D

-322 DITVESNVEIKN
+322 DVTVEPDVEINN
-334 ADTKNVVLKD
+334 ADTKHVVLKD
-344 TSLQIEEVSAD
+344 TPLQTKEVAAD

-366 DLVVDTEGEKDV
+366 DLVVDTELNNDNK
-378 NLANDSVS
+378 LASDSVS
-386 SDNTS
+386 SDTS
-391 DTQDSEQVVE
+391 SDLQDVE
-401 VDNNTDSLM
+401 SVADDVDSTM
-410 EENNSSSDENAHGET
+410 EENNSSSDENAQGET
-425 QDDNVKAEDKSE
+425 QDDNVKVEDKSE

-459 SNNMQTVET
+459 IKNMQTVET

-485 QTTTSASNQVN
+485 QTTASASNQVN

-514 STSNTKLTMVLNP
+514 STSNAKLTMVLNP

-534 IQLMNTKDGLTAE
+534 IQLINTKDGLTAE

-600 NGGNKQEQEKRH
+600 NGGNKQEQDKH
-612 QEQEKEKEFEKMFSK
+612 NQEQEKEKEFEKMFSK

>member
-41 FSKQNDLLNT
+41 FSKQNDLLNNAT
-51 INSNNTVSNT
+51 SNDTVANISTTTTVVNNNSVNNSSSVDTSTKTNVVDTDTTVVDTNSASSSNSTTNSQTQVSDST
-61 SSATVNVTDNTS
+61 SETTNSADETEETVNQDVAVSVSDVVSKYACLDDLTVNVDDN
-73 ANTSV
+73 V
-78 STTDNSN
+78 EIGEEI
-85 STNMT
+85 
-90 SRVTSDTDTKSTSN
+90 V
-104 NTSDTTNQ
+104 DTTVSETEDVENTLVVDEDSLEDVPDMVDTSKLTENLANVTTPVVGNQ
-112 VSNESKVAD
+112 VSNTNIDANAD
-121 NADKNDTKADTEN
+121 N
-134 NQTDD
+134 
-139 TTDSAQEDVTVSVA
+139 TDSV
-153 DIVSKYTYLD
+153 
-163 NMADNITDNT
+163 M
-173 EITDDTLAD
+173 
-182 TTVSDIENETV
+182 
-193 NNIVD
+193 
-198 NVSENTPSID
+198 
-208 TTQVTE
+208 
-214 DLTAIATPVVDTQ
+214 
-227 VSDIADTN
+227 
-235 TVSLDDTDTVTVKV
+235 VKV
-249 ADNLLSN
+249 SDNLLSKE
-256 DDVSLTN
+256 DTN
-263 EKNIGKDLISQK
+263 LLNTEKNVGKDLISQK

-285 DVSNS
+285 DISDSQIENVS
-290 TQAEEVLD
+290 D

-322 DITVESNVEIKN
+322 DVTVESDVEIKN
-334 ADTKNVVLKD
+334 VDTKNVVLKD
-344 TSLQIEEVSAD
+344 TSLQTNEVAVD
-355 MTVADSSEVTE
+355 MTVAESSEVTE
-366 DLVVDTEGEKDV
+366 DLVVDTELNKD
-378 NLANDSVS
+378 NKLASDSVS
-386 SDNTS
+386 SDTS
-391 DTQDSEQVVE
+391 SDLQDVESVVDD
-401 VDNNTDSLM
+401 VDSTM
-410 EENNSSSDENAHGET
+410 EENNSSSDENAQGET

-459 SNNMQTVET
+459 TNNMQTVET

-485 QTTTSASNQVN
+485 QTTASASNQVN

-514 STSNTKLTMVLNP
+514 STSNAKLTMVLNP

-534 IQLMNTKDGLTAE
+534 IQLINTKDGLTAE
-547 LQVASQAVKDILDS
+547 LQVASQTVKDILDS

-600 NGGNKQEQEKRH
+600 NGGNKQEQDKRH

>member
-41 FSKQNDLLNT
+41 FTKQNDLLNNAT
-51 INSNNTVSNT
+51 SNDTVANISTATTVVNNNSVNNSSSVDTSTKTNVVDTDTTVVDTNSASASSSNSTTNSQTQVSDST
-61 SSATVNVTDNTS
+61 SETTNSADETEETVNQDVVVSVADVVSKYACLDDLTVNVDDNVET
-73 ANTSV
+73 V
-78 STTDNSN
+78 EE
-85 STNMT
+85 
-90 SRVTSDTDTKSTSN
+90 VV
-104 NTSDTTNQ
+104 DTTVSETEDVENTLVVDEDSLEDVPDTVDTSKLTENLVNVTTPVVGNQ
-112 VSNESKVAD
+112 VSNTNIDANVD
-121 NADKNDTKADTEN
+121 N
-134 NQTDD
+134 
-139 TTDSAQEDVTVSVA
+139 TDSV
-153 DIVSKYTYLD
+153 
-163 NMADNITDNT
+163 M
-173 EITDDTLAD
+173 
-182 TTVSDIENETV
+182 
-193 NNIVD
+193 
-198 NVSENTPSID
+198 
-208 TTQVTE
+208 
-214 DLTAIATPVVDTQ
+214 
-227 VSDIADTN
+227 
-235 TVSLDDTDTVTVKV
+235 VKV
-249 ADNLLSN
+249 SDNLLSKEDAN
-256 DDVSLTN
+256 LLNT
-263 EKNIGKDLISQK
+263 EKNVGKDLISQK

-285 DVSNS
+285 DISDSQIENVS
-290 TQAEEVLD
+290 D

-322 DITVESNVEIKN
+322 DVTVEPDVEINN
-334 ADTKNVVLKD
+334 ADTKHVVLKD
-344 TSLQIEEVSAD
+344 TPLQTKEVAAD

-366 DLVVDTEGEKDV
+366 DLVVDTELNNDNK
-378 NLANDSVS
+378 LASDSVS
-386 SDNTS
+386 SDTS
-391 DTQDSEQVVE
+391 SDLQDVE
-401 VDNNTDSLM
+401 SVADDVDSTM
-410 EENNSSSDENAHGET
+410 EENNGSSDENAQGET
-425 QDDNVKAEDKSE
+425 QDDNVKVEDKSE

-459 SNNMQTVET
+459 IKNMQTVET

-485 QTTTSASNQVN
+485 QTTASASNQVN

-514 STSNTKLTMVLNP
+514 STSNAKLTMVLNP

-534 IQLMNTKDGLTAE
+534 IQLINTKDGLTAE

-600 NGGNKQEQEKRH
+600 NGGNKQEQDKH
-612 QEQEKEKEFEKMFSK
+612 NQEQEKEKEFEKMFSK

>member
-41 FSKQNDLLNT
+41 FSKQNDLLNNAT
-51 INSNNTVSNT
+51 SNGTVANISTATTVVNNNSVVSNNSSSVDTSTKTNVVDTDTTVVDTNSASASSSNSTTNSQTQVSDST
-61 SSATVNVTDNTS
+61 SETTNSADETEETVNQDIAVSVSDVVSKYACLDDLTVNVDDN
-73 ANTSV
+73 V
-78 STTDNSN
+78 EIGEEI
-85 STNMT
+85 
-90 SRVTSDTDTKSTSN
+90 V
-104 NTSDTTNQ
+104 DTTVSETEDVENTLVVDKDSLEDVPDMVDTSKLTENLANVTTPVVDNQ
-112 VSNESKVAD
+112 VSNTNIDANAD
-121 NADKNDTKADTEN
+121 N
-134 NQTDD
+134 
-139 TTDSAQEDVTVSVA
+139 TDSV
-153 DIVSKYTYLD
+153 
-163 NMADNITDNT
+163 M
-173 EITDDTLAD
+173 
-182 TTVSDIENETV
+182 
-193 NNIVD
+193 
-198 NVSENTPSID
+198 
-208 TTQVTE
+208 
-214 DLTAIATPVVDTQ
+214 
-227 VSDIADTN
+227 
-235 TVSLDDTDTVTVKV
+235 VKV
-249 ADNLLSN
+249 SDNLLSKEDAN
-256 DDVSLTN
+256 LLNT
-263 EKNIGKDLISQK
+263 EKNVGKDLISQK
-275 MVEDLNITIE
+275 MVEDLNITVE
-285 DVSNS
+285 DISNS
-290 TQAEEVLD
+290 TQAEEVSN

-322 DITVESNVEIKN
+322 DVTVEPDVEIKN

-344 TSLQIEEVSAD
+344 TPLQTKEVAAD
-355 MTVADSSEVTE
+355 MTVVDSSEVTE
-366 DLVVDTEGEKDV
+366 DLVVDTELNKD
-378 NLANDSVS
+378 NKLASDSVS
-386 SDNTS
+386 SDTS
-391 DTQDSEQVVE
+391 SDLQDVESVVDD
-401 VDNNTDSLM
+401 VDSTM
-410 EENNSSSDENAHGET
+410 EENNSSSDENAQGET

-459 SNNMQTVET
+459 TNNMQTVET

-485 QTTTSASNQVN
+485 QTTASASNQVN

-514 STSNTKLTMVLNP
+514 STSNAKLTMVLNP

-547 LQVASQAVKDILDS
+547 LQVASQTVKDILDS

-577 NDMSVKVSQSENNA
+577 NDMSVKVSQPENSA

-600 NGGNKQEQEKRH
+600 NGGNKQEQDKRH

>member
-41 FSKQNDLLNT
+41 FTKQNDLLNNVT
-51 INSNNTVSNT
+51 SNDTVANISTATTVVNNNSVVSNNSSSVDTSTKTNVVDTDTTVVDTNSASASSSNSTTNSQTQVSDST
-61 SSATVNVTDNTS
+61 SETTNSADETEETVNQDVVVSVADVVSKYACLDDLTVNVDDNVET
-73 ANTSV
+73 V
-78 STTDNSN
+78 EE
-85 STNMT
+85 
-90 SRVTSDTDTKSTSN
+90 VV
-104 NTSDTTNQ
+104 DTTVSEIEDVENTLVVDEDSLEDVPDMVDTSKLTENLANVTTPVVGNQ
-112 VSNESKVAD
+112 VSNTNIDASVD
-121 NADKNDTKADTEN
+121 N
-134 NQTDD
+134 
-139 TTDSAQEDVTVSVA
+139 TDSV
-153 DIVSKYTYLD
+153 
-163 NMADNITDNT
+163 M
-173 EITDDTLAD
+173 
-182 TTVSDIENETV
+182 
-193 NNIVD
+193 
-198 NVSENTPSID
+198 
-208 TTQVTE
+208 
-214 DLTAIATPVVDTQ
+214 
-227 VSDIADTN
+227 
-235 TVSLDDTDTVTVKV
+235 VKV
-249 ADNLLSN
+249 SDNLLSKEDAN
-256 DDVSLTN
+256 LLNT
-263 EKNIGKDLISQK
+263 EKNVGKDLISQK

-312 MMDKETATGS
+312 MMDKETATGF
-322 DITVESNVEIKN
+322 DVTVEPDVEIKN

-344 TSLQIEEVSAD
+344 TPLQTKEVAAD

-366 DLVVDTEGEKDV
+366 DLVVDTELNKD
-378 NLANDSVS
+378 NKLASDSVS
-386 SDNTS
+386 SDTS
-391 DTQDSEQVVE
+391 SDLQDVELVVDD
-401 VDNNTDSLM
+401 VDSTM
-410 EENNSSSDENAHGET
+410 EENNSSSDENAQGET

-446 VSEDVEPVDTQAD
+446 VSEDVESVDTQAD
-459 SNNMQTVET
+459 TNNMQTVET

-485 QTTTSASNQVN
+485 QTTASASNQVN

-514 STSNTKLTMVLNP
+514 SSSNAKLTMVLNP

-534 IQLMNTKDGLTAE
+534 IQLINTKDGLTAE
-547 LQVASQAVKDILDS
+547 LQVASQTVKDILDS

-600 NGGNKQEQEKRH
+600 NGGNKQEQDKRH

>member
-41 FSKQNDLLNT
+41 FTKQNDLLNNT
-51 INSNNTVSNT
+51 TSNNTV
-61 SSATVNVTDNTS
+61 
-73 ANTSV
+73 ANI
-78 STTDNSN
+78 STTTTVVNNNSSSVDT
-85 STNMT
+85 STKTN
-90 SRVTSDTDTKSTSN
+90 VVDTKSTVVNTNTVSASSSN
-104 NTSDTTNQ
+104 STTSSQTQVSDSVSETTNSADETEDTVSQDIAVSVADVVSKYACLDDLTVNVDNNVEIVDEAVDATVSETVDVEDTLVVDEDSLEDVSDMVDTSKLAEDLTNVTTPVVGNQ
-112 VSNESKVAD
+112 VSNTNIDAD
-121 NADKNDTKADTEN
+121 VDN
-134 NQTDD
+134 
-139 TTDSAQEDVTVSVA
+139 TDSV
-153 DIVSKYTYLD
+153 
-163 NMADNITDNT
+163 M
-173 EITDDTLAD
+173 
-182 TTVSDIENETV
+182 
-193 NNIVD
+193 
-198 NVSENTPSID
+198 
-208 TTQVTE
+208 
-214 DLTAIATPVVDTQ
+214 
-227 VSDIADTN
+227 
-235 TVSLDDTDTVTVKV
+235 VKV
-249 ADNLLSN
+249 SDNLLSKEDAN
-256 DDVSLTN
+256 LLNT
-263 EKNIGKDLISQK
+263 EKNVGKDLISQK

-285 DVSNS
+285 DVSDSQTENVS
-290 TQAEEVLD
+290 E

-312 MMDKETATGS
+312 MMDKETDTGS
-322 DITVESNVEIKN
+322 DVTVEPDVEIKN

-344 TSLQIEEVSAD
+344 TSLQAKDVSAD
-355 MTVADSSEVTE
+355 MTVVDSSEVTE
-366 DLVVDTEGEKDV
+366 DLVVDTELNKD
-378 NLANDSVS
+378 NKLASDSVS
-386 SDNTS
+386 SDTS
-391 DTQDSEQVVE
+391 SDLQDVESVVDD
-401 VDNNTDSLM
+401 VDSTM
-410 EENNSSSDENAHGET
+410 EENNSSSDENAQGET

-459 SNNMQTVET
+459 TNNMQTVEA

-473 VHSQQSTMTVGT
+473 VHSQQSTMTVGVK
-485 QTTTSASNQVN
+485 TTASASNSVN

-514 STSNTKLTMVLNP
+514 STSNAKLTMVLNP

-600 NGGNKQEQEKRH
+600 NGGNKQEQDKRH
-612 QEQEKEKEFEKMFSK
+612 QEQEKEKEFEKMFSR

>member
-41 FSKQNDLLNT
+41 FSKQNDLLNNAT
-51 INSNNTVSNT
+51 SNDTVANISTTTTVVNNNSVVSNNSSSVDTSTKTNAVDTDTTVVDTNSASSSNSTTNSQTQVSDST
-61 SSATVNVTDNTS
+61 SETTNSADETEETVNQDIAVSVSDVVSKYACLDDLTVNVDDNVETGEEI
-73 ANTSV
+73 V
-78 STTDNSN
+78 
-85 STNMT
+85 
-90 SRVTSDTDTKSTSN
+90 
-104 NTSDTTNQ
+104 DTTVSETEDVENTLVVDEDSLEDVADTVDTSKLTENLANVTTPVVDNQ
-112 VSNESKVAD
+112 VSNTNIDANAD
-121 NADKNDTKADTEN
+121 N
-134 NQTDD
+134 
-139 TTDSAQEDVTVSVA
+139 TDSV
-153 DIVSKYTYLD
+153 
-163 NMADNITDNT
+163 M
-173 EITDDTLAD
+173 
-182 TTVSDIENETV
+182 
-193 NNIVD
+193 
-198 NVSENTPSID
+198 
-208 TTQVTE
+208 
-214 DLTAIATPVVDTQ
+214 
-227 VSDIADTN
+227 
-235 TVSLDDTDTVTVKV
+235 VKV
-249 ADNLLSN
+249 SDNLLSKEDAN
-256 DDVSLTN
+256 LLNT
-263 EKNIGKDLISQK
+263 EKNVGKDLISQK
-275 MVEDLNITIE
+275 MVEDLNITVE
-285 DVSNS
+285 DISNS
-290 TQAEEVLD
+290 TQAEEVSN

-322 DITVESNVEIKN
+322 DVTVESDVEIKN
-334 ADTKNVVLKD
+334 VDTKNVVLKD
-344 TSLQIEEVSAD
+344 TPLQTKEVAAD
-355 MTVADSSEVTE
+355 MTVAESSEVTE
-366 DLVVDTEGEKDV
+366 DLVVDTELNNDNK
-378 NLANDSVS
+378 LASDSVS
-386 SDNTS
+386 SDTS
-391 DTQDSEQVVE
+391 TDLQDVE
-401 VDNNTDSLM
+401 SVADDVDSTM
-410 EENNSSSDENAHGET
+410 EENNSSSDENAQGET

-459 SNNMQTVET
+459 TNNMQTVET

-485 QTTTSASNQVN
+485 QTTASASNQVN

-514 STSNTKLTMVLNP
+514 STSNAKLTMVLNP

-534 IQLMNTKDGLTAE
+534 IQLINTKDGLTAE
-547 LQVASQAVKDILDS
+547 LQVASQTVKDILDS

-600 NGGNKQEQEKRH
+600 NGGNKQEQDKRH
-612 QEQEKEKEFEKMFSK
+612 QEQEQEKEFEKMFSK

>member
-41 FSKQNDLLNT
+41 FTKQNDLLNNAT
-51 INSNNTVSNT
+51 SNDTVANISTATTVVNNNSVNNSSSVDTSTKTNVVDTNSVSASSSNSTTNSQTQVSDSTSETTNSADETEETVNQDVVVSVADVV
-61 SSATVNVTDNTS
+61 SKYACLDDLTVNVDDNVET
-73 ANTSV
+73 V
-78 STTDNSN
+78 EE
-85 STNMT
+85 
-90 SRVTSDTDTKSTSN
+90 VV
-104 NTSDTTNQ
+104 DTTVSETEDVENTLVVDEDSLEDVPDMVDTSKLTEDLANVTTPVVGNQ
-112 VSNESKVAD
+112 VSNTNIDANVD
-121 NADKNDTKADTEN
+121 N
-134 NQTDD
+134 
-139 TTDSAQEDVTVSVA
+139 TDSV
-153 DIVSKYTYLD
+153 
-163 NMADNITDNT
+163 M
-173 EITDDTLAD
+173 
-182 TTVSDIENETV
+182 
-193 NNIVD
+193 
-198 NVSENTPSID
+198 
-208 TTQVTE
+208 
-214 DLTAIATPVVDTQ
+214 
-227 VSDIADTN
+227 
-235 TVSLDDTDTVTVKV
+235 VKV
-249 ADNLLSN
+249 SDNLLSKEDAN
-256 DDVSLTN
+256 LLNT
-263 EKNIGKDLISQK
+263 EKNVGKDLISQK

-285 DVSNS
+285 DISDSQIENVS
-290 TQAEEVLD
+290 D

-322 DITVESNVEIKN
+322 DVTVEPDVEIKN

-344 TSLQIEEVSAD
+344 TSLQTKEVAAD

-366 DLVVDTEGEKDV
+366 DLVIDTELNNDNK
-378 NLANDSVS
+378 LASDSVS
-386 SDNTS
+386 SDTS
-391 DTQDSEQVVE
+391 SDLQDVE
-401 VDNNTDSLM
+401 SVADDVDSTM
-410 EENNSSSDENAHGET
+410 EENNSSSDENAQGET

-459 SNNMQTVET
+459 TNNMQTVET

-473 VHSQQSTMTVGT
+473 VHSQRLTMTVGT
-485 QTTTSASNQVN
+485 QTTASASNQVN

-514 STSNTKLTMVLNP
+514 STSNAKLTMVLNP

-534 IQLMNTKDGLTAE
+534 IQLINTKDGLTAE
-547 LQVASQAVKDILDS
+547 LQVASQTVKDILDS

-600 NGGNKQEQEKRH
+600 NGGNKQEQDKRH

>member
-41 FSKQNDLLNT
+41 FSKQNDLLNNAT
-51 INSNNTVSNT
+51 SNDTVANISTVTTVVNNNSVVSTNSSSVDTSTKTNAVDTDTTVVDTNSASSSNSTTNSQTQVSDST
-61 SSATVNVTDNTS
+61 SETTNSVDETEETVNPDIAVSVSDVVSKYACLDDLTVNVDDNVETVEEIVDITVSETEDVENTLVVEEDSLEDVADTVDTS
-73 ANTSV
+73 KLTENLANV
-78 STTDNSN
+78 TTP
-85 STNMT
+85 
-90 SRVTSDTDTKSTSN
+90 VVG
-104 NTSDTTNQ
+104 NQ
-112 VSNESKVAD
+112 VSNTNIDANAD
-121 NADKNDTKADTEN
+121 N
-134 NQTDD
+134 
-139 TTDSAQEDVTVSVA
+139 TDSV
-153 DIVSKYTYLD
+153 
-163 NMADNITDNT
+163 M
-173 EITDDTLAD
+173 
-182 TTVSDIENETV
+182 
-193 NNIVD
+193 
-198 NVSENTPSID
+198 
-208 TTQVTE
+208 
-214 DLTAIATPVVDTQ
+214 
-227 VSDIADTN
+227 
-235 TVSLDDTDTVTVKV
+235 VKV
-249 ADNLLSN
+249 SDNLLAKEDAN
-256 DDVSLTN
+256 LLNT
-263 EKNIGKDLISQK
+263 EKNVGKDLISQK

-290 TQAEEVLD
+290 TQAEEVSN

-322 DITVESNVEIKN
+322 DVTVEPDVEIKN

-344 TSLQIEEVSAD
+344 TPLQTKEVAAD
-355 MTVADSSEVTE
+355 MTVVDSSEVTE
-366 DLVVDTEGEKDV
+366 DLVVDTELNKD
-378 NLANDSVS
+378 NKLASDSVS
-386 SDNTS
+386 SDTS
-391 DTQDSEQVVE
+391 SDLQDVE
-401 VDNNTDSLM
+401 SVADDVDSTM
-410 EENNSSSDENAHGET
+410 EENNSSSDENAQGET

-459 SNNMQTVET
+459 TNNMQTVET

-485 QTTTSASNQVN
+485 QTTASASNQVN

-514 STSNTKLTMVLNP
+514 STSNAKLTMVLNP

-534 IQLMNTKDGLTAE
+534 IQLINTKDGLTAE
-547 LQVASQAVKDILDS
+547 LQVASQTVKDILDS

-600 NGGNKQEQEKRH
+600 NGGNKQEQDKRH

>member
-41 FSKQNDLLNT
+41 FTKQNDLLNNAT
-51 INSNNTVSNT
+51 SNDTVANISTATTVMNNNSVVSNNSSSVDTSTKTNVVDTNSVSASSSNSTTNSQTQVSDSTSETTSDVDDTEDTVSQDI
-61 SSATVNVTDNTS
+61 SVPVADVVSKYACLDDLTVNVDDNIET
-73 ANTSV
+73 V
-78 STTDNSN
+78 EE
-85 STNMT
+85 
-90 SRVTSDTDTKSTSN
+90 VV
-104 NTSDTTNQ
+104 DTTVSETEDVENTLVVDEDSLEDVPDMVDTSKLTEDLANVTTPVVGNQ
-112 VSNESKVAD
+112 VSNTNIDANVD
-121 NADKNDTKADTEN
+121 N
-134 NQTDD
+134 
-139 TTDSAQEDVTVSVA
+139 TDSV
-153 DIVSKYTYLD
+153 
-163 NMADNITDNT
+163 M
-173 EITDDTLAD
+173 
-182 TTVSDIENETV
+182 
-193 NNIVD
+193 
-198 NVSENTPSID
+198 
-208 TTQVTE
+208 
-214 DLTAIATPVVDTQ
+214 
-227 VSDIADTN
+227 
-235 TVSLDDTDTVTVKV
+235 VKV
-249 ADNLLSN
+249 SDNLLSKEDAN
-256 DDVSLTN
+256 LLNT
-263 EKNIGKDLISQK
+263 EKNVGKDLISQK

-285 DVSNS
+285 DISDSQIENVS
-290 TQAEEVLD
+290 D

-322 DITVESNVEIKN
+322 DVTVEPDVEIKN

-344 TSLQIEEVSAD
+344 TSLQTKEVAAD

-366 DLVVDTEGEKDV
+366 DLVVDTELNNDNK
-378 NLANDSVS
+378 LASDSVS
-386 SDNTS
+386 SDTS
-391 DTQDSEQVVE
+391 SDLQDVE
-401 VDNNTDSLM
+401 SVADDVDSTM
-410 EENNSSSDENAHGET
+410 EENNSSSDENAQGET

-459 SNNMQTVET
+459 TNNMQTVET

-473 VHSQQSTMTVGT
+473 VHSQRLTMTVGT
-485 QTTTSASNQVN
+485 QTTASASNQVN

-514 STSNTKLTMVLNP
+514 STSNAKLTMVLNP

-534 IQLMNTKDGLTAE
+534 IQLINTKDGLTAE
-547 LQVASQAVKDILDS
+547 LQVASQTVKDILDS

-577 NDMSVKVSQSENNA
+577 NDMSVKVSQSENSA

-600 NGGNKQEQEKRH
+600 NGGNKQEQDKRH

>member
-41 FSKQNDLLNT
+41 FTKQNDLLNNAT
-51 INSNNTVSNT
+51 SNDTVANISTATTVVNNNSVNNSSSVDTSTKTNVVDTNSVSASSSNSTTNSQTQVSDSTSETTSDVDDTEDTVSQDI
-61 SSATVNVTDNTS
+61 SVPVADVVSKYACLDDLTVNVDDNIET
-73 ANTSV
+73 V
-78 STTDNSN
+78 EE
-85 STNMT
+85 
-90 SRVTSDTDTKSTSN
+90 VV
-104 NTSDTTNQ
+104 DTTVSETEDVENTLVVDEDSLEDVPDMVDASKLTENLANATTPVVGNQ
-112 VSNESKVAD
+112 VSNTNIDANVD
-121 NADKNDTKADTEN
+121 N
-134 NQTDD
+134 
-139 TTDSAQEDVTVSVA
+139 TDSV
-153 DIVSKYTYLD
+153 
-163 NMADNITDNT
+163 M
-173 EITDDTLAD
+173 
-182 TTVSDIENETV
+182 
-193 NNIVD
+193 
-198 NVSENTPSID
+198 
-208 TTQVTE
+208 
-214 DLTAIATPVVDTQ
+214 
-227 VSDIADTN
+227 
-235 TVSLDDTDTVTVKV
+235 VKV
-249 ADNLLSN
+249 SDNLLSKEDAN
-256 DDVSLTN
+256 LLNT
-263 EKNIGKDLISQK
+263 EKNVGKDLISQK

-285 DVSNS
+285 DISDSQIENVS
-290 TQAEEVLD
+290 D

-322 DITVESNVEIKN
+322 DVTVEPDVEIKN

-344 TSLQIEEVSAD
+344 TSLQTKEVSAD

-366 DLVVDTEGEKDV
+366 DLVVDTELNNDNK
-378 NLANDSVS
+378 LASDSVS
-386 SDNTS
+386 SDTS
-391 DTQDSEQVVE
+391 SDLQDVE
-401 VDNNTDSLM
+401 SVADDVDSTM
-410 EENNSSSDENAHGET
+410 EENNSSSDENAQGET

-459 SNNMQTVET
+459 TNNMQTVET

-473 VHSQQSTMTVGT
+473 VHSQRLTMTVGT
-485 QTTTSASNQVN
+485 QTTASASNQVN

-514 STSNTKLTMVLNP
+514 STSNAKLTMVLNP

-534 IQLMNTKDGLTAE
+534 IQLINTKDGLTAE
-547 LQVASQAVKDILDS
+547 LQVASQTVKDILDS

-577 NDMSVKVSQSENNA
+577 NDMSVKVSQSENSA

-600 NGGNKQEQEKRH
+600 NGGNKQEQDKRH

>member
-41 FSKQNDLLNT
+41 FTKQNDLLNNAT
-51 INSNNTVSNT
+51 SNDTVANISTATTVVNNNSVNNSSSVDTSTKTNVVDTDTTVVDTNSVSASSSNSTTNSQTQVSDST
-61 SSATVNVTDNTS
+61 SETTNSVDETEETVNQDVVVSVADVVSKYACLDDLTVNVDDNVET
-73 ANTSV
+73 V
-78 STTDNSN
+78 EEI
-85 STNMT
+85 
-90 SRVTSDTDTKSTSN
+90 V
-104 NTSDTTNQ
+104 DTTVSETEDVENTLVVDEDSLEDVSDMVDTSKLTENLANATTPVVGNQ
-112 VSNESKVAD
+112 VSNTNIDANVD
-121 NADKNDTKADTEN
+121 N
-134 NQTDD
+134 
-139 TTDSAQEDVTVSVA
+139 TDSV
-153 DIVSKYTYLD
+153 
-163 NMADNITDNT
+163 M
-173 EITDDTLAD
+173 
-182 TTVSDIENETV
+182 
-193 NNIVD
+193 
-198 NVSENTPSID
+198 
-208 TTQVTE
+208 
-214 DLTAIATPVVDTQ
+214 
-227 VSDIADTN
+227 
-235 TVSLDDTDTVTVKV
+235 VKV
-249 ADNLLSN
+249 SDNLLSKEDAN
-256 DDVSLTN
+256 LLNT
-263 EKNIGKDLISQK
+263 EKNVGKDLISQK

-285 DVSNS
+285 DISDSQIENVS
-290 TQAEEVLD
+290 D

-322 DITVESNVEIKN
+322 DVTVEPDVEIKN

-344 TSLQIEEVSAD
+344 TSLQTKEVSAD

-366 DLVVDTEGEKDV
+366 DLVVDTELNKD
-378 NLANDSVS
+378 NKLASDSVS
-386 SDNTS
+386 SDTS
-391 DTQDSEQVVE
+391 SDLQDVE
-401 VDNNTDSLM
+401 SVADDVDSTM
-410 EENNSSSDENAHGET
+410 EENNSSSDENAQGET

-459 SNNMQTVET
+459 TNNMQTVET

-485 QTTTSASNQVN
+485 KITASASNQVN

-514 STSNTKLTMVLNP
+514 STSNAKLTMVLNP

-534 IQLMNTKDGLTAE
+534 IQLINTKDGLTAE
-547 LQVASQAVKDILDS
+547 LQVASQTVKDILDS

-577 NDMSVKVSQSENNA
+577 NDMSVKVSQPENSA

-600 NGGNKQEQEKRH
+600 NGGNKQEQDKRH

>member
-41 FSKQNDLLNT
+41 FTKQNDLLNNAT
-51 INSNNTVSNT
+51 SNDTVANISTATTVVNNNSVNNSSSVDTSTKTNVVDTDTTVVDTNSASASSSNSTTNSQTQVSDST
-61 SSATVNVTDNTS
+61 SETTNSVDETEETVNQDVVVSVADVVSKYACLDDLTVNVDDNVET
-73 ANTSV
+73 V
-78 STTDNSN
+78 EE
-85 STNMT
+85 
-90 SRVTSDTDTKSTSN
+90 VV
-104 NTSDTTNQ
+104 DTTVSETEDVENTLVVDEDSLEDVPDTVDTSKLTENLVNVTTPVVGNQ
-112 VSNESKVAD
+112 VSNTNIDANVD
-121 NADKNDTKADTEN
+121 N
-134 NQTDD
+134 
-139 TTDSAQEDVTVSVA
+139 TDSV
-153 DIVSKYTYLD
+153 
-163 NMADNITDNT
+163 M
-173 EITDDTLAD
+173 
-182 TTVSDIENETV
+182 
-193 NNIVD
+193 
-198 NVSENTPSID
+198 
-208 TTQVTE
+208 
-214 DLTAIATPVVDTQ
+214 
-227 VSDIADTN
+227 
-235 TVSLDDTDTVTVKV
+235 VKV
-249 ADNLLSN
+249 SDNLLSKEDAN
-256 DDVSLTN
+256 LLNT
-263 EKNIGKDLISQK
+263 EKNVGKDLISQK

-285 DVSNS
+285 DISDSQIENVS
-290 TQAEEVLD
+290 D

-322 DITVESNVEIKN
+322 DVTVEPDVEINN
-334 ADTKNVVLKD
+334 ADTKHVVLKD
-344 TSLQIEEVSAD
+344 TPLQTKEVAAD
-355 MTVADSSEVTE
+355 MTVVDSSEVTE
-366 DLVVDTEGEKDV
+366 DLVVDTELNKD
-378 NLANDSVS
+378 NKLASDSVS
-386 SDNTS
+386 SDTS
-391 DTQDSEQVVE
+391 SDLQDVE
-401 VDNNTDSLM
+401 SVADDVDSTM
-410 EENNSSSDENAHGET
+410 EENNGSSDENAQGET

-459 SNNMQTVET
+459 TKNMQTVET

-485 QTTTSASNQVN
+485 QTTASASNQVN

-514 STSNTKLTMVLNP
+514 STSNAKLTMVLNP

-534 IQLMNTKDGLTAE
+534 IQLINTKDGLTAE

-600 NGGNKQEQEKRH
+600 NGGNKQEQDKRH
-612 QEQEKEKEFEKMFSK
+612 QGQEKEKEFEKMFSK

>member
-41 FSKQNDLLNT
+41 FTKQNDLLNNAT
-51 INSNNTVSNT
+51 SNDTVANISTATTVVNNNSVNNSSSVDTSTKTNVVDTDTTVVDTNSVSASSSNSTTNSQTQVSDST
-61 SSATVNVTDNTS
+61 SETTNSADETEETVNQDIAVSVIDVVSKYACLDDLTVNVDDNVET
-73 ANTSV
+73 V
-78 STTDNSN
+78 EE
-85 STNMT
+85 
-90 SRVTSDTDTKSTSN
+90 VV
-104 NTSDTTNQ
+104 DTTVSETEDVENTLVVDEDSLEDVPDMVDTSKLTENVTTPVVGNQ
-112 VSNESKVAD
+112 VSN
-121 NADKNDTKADTEN
+121 T
-134 NQTDD
+134 
-139 TTDSAQEDVTVSVA
+139 
-153 DIVSKYTYLD
+153 
-163 NMADNITDNT
+163 NID
-173 EITDDTLAD
+173 A
-182 TTVSDIENETV
+182 
-193 NNIVD
+193 
-198 NVSENTPSID
+198 NV
-208 TTQVTE
+208 
-214 DLTAIATPVVDTQ
+214 
-227 VSDIADTN
+227 
-235 TVSLDDTDTVTVKV
+235 DDTDSVMVKV
-249 ADNLLSN
+249 SDNLLSKEDAN
-256 DDVSLTN
+256 LLNT
-263 EKNIGKDLISQK
+263 EKNVGKDLISQK

-285 DVSNS
+285 DISDSQIENVS
-290 TQAEEVLD
+290 D

-322 DITVESNVEIKN
+322 DVTVEPDVEIKN

-344 TSLQIEEVSAD
+344 TPLQTKEVAAD
-355 MTVADSSEVTE
+355 MTVVDSSEVTE
-366 DLVVDTEGEKDV
+366 DLVVDTELNKD
-378 NLANDSVS
+378 NKLASDSVS
-386 SDNTS
+386 SETS
-391 DTQDSEQVVE
+391 SDLQDVE
-401 VDNNTDSLM
+401 SVADDVDSTM
-410 EENNSSSDENAHGET
+410 EENNSSSDENAQGET

-459 SNNMQTVET
+459 TNNMQTVET

-473 VHSQQSTMTVGT
+473 VHSQRLTMTVGT
-485 QTTTSASNQVN
+485 QTTASASNQVN

-514 STSNTKLTMVLNP
+514 STSNAKLTMVLNP

-534 IQLMNTKDGLTAE
+534 IQLINTKDGLTAE
-547 LQVASQAVKDILDS
+547 LQVASQTVKDILDS

-577 NDMSVKVSQSENNA
+577 NDMSVKVSQSENSA

-600 NGGNKQEQEKRH
+600 NGGNKQEQDKRH

>member
-41 FSKQNDLLNT
+41 FTKQNDLLNDT
-51 INSNNTVSNT
+51 TLNNTV
-61 SSATVNVTDNTS
+61 
-73 ANTSV
+73 ANI
-78 STTDNSN
+78 STTTTVVNNNSSSVDT
-85 STNMT
+85 STKTN
-90 SRVTSDTDTKSTSN
+90 VVDTKSTVVNTNTVSASSSN
-104 NTSDTTNQ
+104 STTSSQTQVSDSVSETTNSADETEDTVSQDIAVSVADVVSKYACLDDLTVNVDNNVEIVDEAVDATVSETVDVEDTLVVDEDSLEDVSDMVDTSKLAEDLTNVTTPIVGNQ
-112 VSNESKVAD
+112 VSNTNIDAD
-121 NADKNDTKADTEN
+121 VDN
-134 NQTDD
+134 
-139 TTDSAQEDVTVSVA
+139 TDSV
-153 DIVSKYTYLD
+153 
-163 NMADNITDNT
+163 M
-173 EITDDTLAD
+173 
-182 TTVSDIENETV
+182 
-193 NNIVD
+193 
-198 NVSENTPSID
+198 
-208 TTQVTE
+208 
-214 DLTAIATPVVDTQ
+214 
-227 VSDIADTN
+227 
-235 TVSLDDTDTVTVKV
+235 VKV
-249 ADNLLSN
+249 SDNLLSKEDAN
-256 DDVSLTN
+256 LLNT
-263 EKNIGKDLISQK
+263 EKNVGKDLISQK

-285 DVSNS
+285 DVSDSQTENVS
-290 TQAEEVLD
+290 E

-312 MMDKETATGS
+312 MMDKETDTGS
-322 DITVESNVEIKN
+322 DVTVEPDVEIKN

-344 TSLQIEEVSAD
+344 TSLQAKEVSAD
-355 MTVADSSEVTE
+355 VTVVDSSEVTE
-366 DLVVDTEGEKDV
+366 DLVVDTELNKD
-378 NLANDSVS
+378 NKLASDSVNSDTS
-386 SDNTS
+386 SDL
-391 DTQDSEQVVE
+391 QDVESVVDD
-401 VDNNTDSLM
+401 VDSTM
-410 EENNSSSDENAHGET
+410 EENNNSSGENAQGET

-459 SNNMQTVET
+459 TNNMQTVEA

-473 VHSQQSTMTVGT
+473 VHSQQSTMTVGVK
-485 QTTTSASNQVN
+485 TTASASNSVN

-514 STSNTKLTMVLNP
+514 STSNAKLTMVLNQ

-547 LQVASQAVKDILDS
+547 LQVASQTVKDILDS

-591 DMDYTEQEG
+591 EMDYTEQEG
-600 NGGNKQEQEKRH
+600 NGGNKQEQDKRH
-612 QEQEKEKEFEKMFSK
+612 QEQEKEKEFEKMFSR